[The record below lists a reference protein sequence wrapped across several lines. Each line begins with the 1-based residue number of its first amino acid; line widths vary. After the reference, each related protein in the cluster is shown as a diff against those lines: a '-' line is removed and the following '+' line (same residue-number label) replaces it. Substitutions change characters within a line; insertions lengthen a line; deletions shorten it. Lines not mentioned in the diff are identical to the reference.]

1 MKKLMRIIIKLWI
14 IKLLANKGGEK
25 VRYYL
30 VNNKGEN
37 IADSGDKK
45 YLELLMHDI
54 FTDEEIARD
63 EIEIIEG
70 N

>member
-1 MKKLMRIIIKLWI
+1 M
-14 IKLLANKGGEK
+14 
-25 VRYYL
+25 RYYL